1 MMTTSNK
8 TSIKM
13 SETKDIKRRTRHSIM
28 TKNNKSNL
36 HIDNMDKINTFK
48 YVLSS
53 QCQKLCLKYIIL
65 QKTHIFFQIYKN
77 SELDLTLLITQPGR
91 LPLLSSCPQGP
102 CPTAQ
107 QMQCKEH
114 YIRYSMHN
122 KDARFGGRARRW
134 EAISKL
140 PQPEKYEL
148 NAHDHLQEPTS
159 GRKYSSKR
167 YAYIYRNGAANS
179 VTIKR

>member
-1 MMTTSNK
+1 
-8 TSIKM
+8 
-13 SETKDIKRRTRHSIM
+13 
-28 TKNNKSNL
+28 
-36 HIDNMDKINTFK
+36 
-48 YVLSS
+48 
-53 QCQKLCLKYIIL
+53 
-65 QKTHIFFQIYKN
+65 
-77 SELDLTLLITQPGR
+77 
-91 LPLLSSCPQGP
+91 
-102 CPTAQ
+102 
-107 QMQCKEH
+107 
-114 YIRYSMHN
+114 MHN

-179 VTIKR
+179 VTIKRYFPSTHELLRKKNNPKQIPNPNLKAIAITWFSKNDNSVFMSIV